1 MLFLFYT
8 LIVFCIIGSIIAIEA
23 RNILASVISAGVV
36 GMGLSIL
43 FLFLGAPDIAITQV
57 VVEIIVLIILIRS
70 TVSLDNTAITKHR
83 DTFAIL
89 SSLIFFGLFL
99 VFAFMAFQGLPK
111 FGEPLMRVS
120 SQYLQNSVAETGASN
135 IVMGILLDYRAY
147 DTLGEATVIFT
158 AILSAFV
165 VLRAKGKKKKEERD
179 KIRVGIPGKDDLP
192 ETLAE
197 IDEEGET
204 ISKI

>member
-8 LIVFCIIGSIIAIEA
+8 LIVFCIIGSMIAIEA

-57 VVEIIVLIILIRS
+57 VVEIIVLIVLIRS
-70 TVSLDNTAITKHR
+70 TVSLDNTAITRHR

-99 VFAFMAFQGLPK
+99 IFSFMAFQGLPD

-120 SQYLQNSVAETGASN
+120 SHYLQNSVTETGASN
-135 IVMGILLDYRAY
+135 TVMGILLDYRAF

-158 AILSAFV
+158 AILGTFV
-165 VLRAKGKKKKEERD
+165 VLRAKGKKRKEESD
-179 KIRVGIPGKDDLP
+179 QIRVGIPDKEDLP
-192 ETLAE
+192 SPAE
-197 IDEEGET
+197 IKET
-204 ISKI
+204 DSNPEV

>member
-1 MLFLFYT
+1 MLILFYSL
-8 LIVFCIIGSIIAIEA
+8 LIFCVVGSIIAIEI
-23 RNILASVISAGVV
+23 RNILASVIAAGAV
-36 GMGLSIL
+36 GMALSIL

-57 VVEIIVLIILIRS
+57 VVEIICLIVLIRS
-70 TVSLDNTAITKHR
+70 TVSLDNTSITKHR

-120 SQYLQNSVAETGASN
+120 SYYVENSTRQTGASN
-135 IVMGILLDYRAY
+135 IIMGIILDYRAY

-158 AILSAFV
+158 SILGAFV
-165 VLRAKGKKKKEERD
+165 VLRAKGKKRKEEFD
-179 KIRVGIPGKDDLP
+179 QVKVGIPEKEDLP
-192 ETLAE
+192 KALVEAE
-197 IDEEGET
+197 E
-204 ISKI
+204 

>member
-1 MLFLFYT
+1 MEIILYSL
-8 LIVFCIIGSIIAIEA
+8 LIFCIIGSIIAIET

-43 FLFLGAPDIAITQV
+43 FLFLGAPDIAIVQV

-70 TVSLDNTAITKHR
+70 TVSIDNTAIARHR

-99 VFAFMAFQGLPK
+99 IFAFMAFRDLPA
-111 FGEPLMRVS
+111 FGEPIMRIS
-120 SQYLQNSVAETGASN
+120 REYLVRSVDQTGASN
-135 IVMGILLDYRAY
+135 VVMGILLDYRAY

-158 AILSAFV
+158 SILGALV
-165 VLRAKGKKKKEERD
+165 VLRLKGKKKKHEADRI
-179 KIRVGIPGKDDLP
+179 KVGIPSSSEELH
-192 ETLAE
+192 THLAE
-197 IDEEGET
+197 LQGEEKEN
-204 ISKI
+204 

>member
-1 MLFLFYT
+1 MSFLFYT
-8 LIVFCIIGSIIAIEA
+8 LLIFCIIGAIIAIEA

-70 TVSLDNTAITKHR
+70 TVSIDNTAITKHR
-83 DTFAIL
+83 DTFAII
-89 SSLIFFGLFL
+89 SSLVFFGLFL

-120 SQYLQNSVAETGASN
+120 SKYLEQSLTETGATN

-158 AILSAFV
+158 AILGSFV
-165 VLRAKGKKKKEERD
+165 VLRQKGKKEKKEIDEVH
-179 KIRVGIPGKDDLP
+179 VGIPS
-192 ETLAE
+192 A
-197 IDEEGET
+197 DELST
-204 ISKI
+204 KKSKIKKTEKVSS

>member
-1 MLFLFYT
+1 MFFLFYT
-8 LIVFCIIGSIIAIEA
+8 LLIFCIIGSIIAIEA
-23 RNILASVISAGVV
+23 RNILASVISAGAV

-70 TVSLDNTAITKHR
+70 TVSIDNTAIIKHR
-83 DTFAIL
+83 DTFAII

-111 FGEPLMRVS
+111 FGEPLMEVS
-120 SQYLQNSVAETGASN
+120 SKYLEQSISKTGASN

-158 AILSAFV
+158 AILGSFV
-165 VLRAKGKKKKEERD
+165 VLRKKGKKEKKEID
-179 KIRVGIPGKDDLP
+179 KIHVGIPSANDLSTKKFKIKDT
-192 ETLAE
+192 EKV
-197 IDEEGET
+197 
-204 ISKI
+204 SS

>member
-1 MLFLFYT
+1 MLFLFYSL
-8 LIVFCIIGSIIAIEA
+8 LIFCIVGSMIAIEA

-57 VVEIIVLIILIRS
+57 VVEIIVLIVLIRS
-70 TVSLDNTAITKHR
+70 TVSLDNTSITRHR

-99 VFAFMAFQGLPK
+99 VFAFMAFQGMPA
-111 FGEPLMRVS
+111 FGDPIMRIS
-120 SQYLQNSVAETGASN
+120 SQYLQDSVNQTGASN
-135 IVMGILLDYRAY
+135 VIMGILLDYRAY

-158 AILSAFV
+158 AILGAFV

-179 KIRVGIPGKDDLP
+179 KVRVGIPEKEDLP
-192 ETLAE
+192 MSLEQIKSSSET
-197 IDEEGET
+197 
-204 ISKI
+204 SS

>member
-1 MLFLFYT
+1 MLLLFYS
-8 LIVFCIIGSIIAIEA
+8 LIIFCIIGSIIAIEA
-23 RNILASVISAGVV
+23 RNILASVISTGVV

-70 TVSLDNTAITKHR
+70 TVSIDNTAITKHR
-83 DTFAIL
+83 DTFAII

-111 FGEPLMRVS
+111 FGEPLMTVS
-120 SQYLQNSVAETGASN
+120 SKYLEQSVSETGASN
-135 IVMGILLDYRAY
+135 TVMAILLDYRAY

-158 AILSAFV
+158 AILGAFV
-165 VLRAKGKKKKEERD
+165 VLRRKGIKGKKDPDTVK
-179 KIRVGIPGKDDLP
+179 VGIPNMD
-192 ETLAE
+192 E
-197 IDEEGET
+197 IST
-204 ISKI
+204 VI

>member
-1 MLFLFYT
+1 MLFLFYSL
-8 LIVFCIIGSIIAIEA
+8 LIFCIIGSIIAIEA

-57 VVEIIVLIILIRS
+57 VVEIIVLIVLIRS
-70 TVSLDNTAITKHR
+70 TVSLDNTAITRHR

-99 VFAFMAFQGLPK
+99 TFAFMAFQGLPK
-111 FGEPLMRVS
+111 FGQPLMRIS
-120 SQYLQNSVAETGASN
+120 SQYLADSVSQTGASN

-158 AILSAFV
+158 AVLGAFV
-165 VLRAKGKKKKEERD
+165 VLRAKGKKKKEESD
-179 KIRVGIPGKDDLP
+179 VVRVGIPGKEDLP
-192 ETLAE
+192 KVIAE
-197 IDEEGET
+197 EEQVD
-204 ISKI
+204 

>member
-1 MLFLFYT
+1 MLILFYAL
-8 LIVFCIIGSIIAIEA
+8 LIFCIIGSIIAIEI
-23 RNILASVISAGVV
+23 RNILASVIAAGAV
-36 GMGLSIL
+36 GMALSIL

-70 TVSLDNTAITKHR
+70 TVSLDNTSITKHR

-111 FGEPLMRVS
+111 FGEPLMKVS
-120 SQYLQNSVAETGASN
+120 TSYLRDSVTQTGASN
-135 IVMGILLDYRAY
+135 VVMSIILDYRAY

-158 AILSAFV
+158 AILGAFV
-165 VLRAKGKKKKEERD
+165 ILRAKGKKRKEESDRV
-179 KIRVGIPGKDDLP
+179 KVGIPEKEDLP
-192 ETLAE
+192 EALIE
-197 IDEEGET
+197 VEE
-204 ISKI
+204 

>member
-1 MLFLFYT
+1 MFFLFYT
-8 LIVFCIIGSIIAIEA
+8 LLIFCIIGSIIAIEA

-70 TVSLDNTAITKHR
+70 TVSIDNTAITKHR
-83 DTFAIL
+83 DTFAII
-89 SSLIFFGLFL
+89 SSLVFFGLFL

-111 FGEPLMRVS
+111 FGEPLMKVS
-120 SQYLQNSVAETGASN
+120 SKYLEQSITQTGASN

-158 AILSAFV
+158 AILGSFV
-165 VLRAKGKKKKEERD
+165 VLRQKGKKEKKGID
-179 KIRVGIPGKDDLP
+179 KIHVGIPTANDLSTKKLKIKDTDK
-192 ETLAE
+192 
-197 IDEEGET
+197 
-204 ISKI
+204 ISS

>member
-1 MLFLFYT
+1 MLFLFYS

-23 RNILASVISAGVV
+23 KNILASVISAGVV

-57 VVEIIVLIILIRS
+57 VVEIIVLIVLIRS

-83 DTFAIL
+83 DTFAVL

-99 VFAFMAFQGLPK
+99 IFAFLAFQGLPK

-120 SQYLQNSVAETGASN
+120 SQYLQNSVSQTGASN
-135 IVMGILLDYRAY
+135 VVMGILLDYRAF

-165 VLRAKGKKKKEERD
+165 VLRAKGKKKKEEYD
-179 KIRVGIPGKDDLP
+179 KIRVGIPRKEDLP
-192 ETLAE
+192 AE
-197 IDEEGET
+197 AGEK
-204 ISKI
+204 ISNSEVPLKE

>member
-1 MLFLFYT
+1 MLFLFYS
-8 LIVFCIIGSIIAIEA
+8 LIIFCIIGSIIAIEA
-23 RNILASVISAGVV
+23 RNILASVISTGVV

-70 TVSLDNTAITKHR
+70 TVSIDNTAITKHR
-83 DTFAIL
+83 DTFAII

-111 FGEPLMRVS
+111 FGEPLMTVS
-120 SQYLQNSVAETGASN
+120 SEYLEQSVSETGASN
-135 IVMGILLDYRAY
+135 TVMAILLDYRAY

-158 AILSAFV
+158 AILGAFV
-165 VLRAKGKKKKEERD
+165 VLRSKGKKGKKEPD
-179 KIRVGIPGKDDLP
+179 TVKFGIPN
-192 ETLAE
+192 
-197 IDEEGET
+197 IDELSTRKSEEKKQ
-204 ISKI
+204 KIQ

>member
-8 LIVFCIIGSIIAIEA
+8 LIIFCILGSIIAIEA

-57 VVEIIVLIILIRS
+57 VVEIIVLIVLIRS
-70 TVSLDNTAITKHR
+70 TVSLDNTAIIRHR

-99 VFAFMAFQGLPK
+99 VFSFMAFQELPK

-120 SQYLQNSVAETGASN
+120 SEYLKNSVEQTGASN
-135 IVMGILLDYRAY
+135 TVMGILLDYRAY

-165 VLRAKGKKKKEERD
+165 VLRAKGKKKKEESD
-179 KIRVGIPGKDDLP
+179 QVRVGIPNKEDLP
-192 ETLAE
+192 KDTLE
-197 IDEEGET
+197 V
-204 ISKI
+204 

>member
-1 MLFLFYT
+1 MLILFYSL
-8 LIVFCIIGSIIAIEA
+8 LIFCVVGSIIAIEI
-23 RNILASVISAGVV
+23 RNILASVIAAGAV
-36 GMGLSIL
+36 GMALSIL

-57 VVEIIVLIILIRS
+57 VVEIICLIVLIRS
-70 TVSLDNTAITKHR
+70 TVSLDNTSITKHR

-120 SQYLQNSVAETGASN
+120 SYYVENSTRQTGASN
-135 IVMGILLDYRAY
+135 IIMGIILDYRAY

-158 AILSAFV
+158 SILGAFV
-165 VLRAKGKKKKEERD
+165 VLRAKGKKKKEEYD
-179 KIRVGIPGKDDLP
+179 QVKVGIPEKEDLP
-192 ETLAE
+192 KSLVEV
-197 IDEEGET
+197 EE
-204 ISKI
+204 

>member
-111 FGEPLMRVS
+111 FGEPLMSVS
-120 SQYLQNSVAETGASN
+120 SQYLQNSVSETGASN

-165 VLRAKGKKKKEERD
+165 VLRAKGKKKREERD

-192 ETLAE
+192 ETVAK
-197 IDEEGET
+197 IDEESESVSN
-204 ISKI
+204 I

>member
-8 LIVFCIIGSIIAIEA
+8 LLVFCIIGSIIAIEA

-57 VVEIIVLIILIRS
+57 VVEIIVLIVLIRS
-70 TVSLDNTAITKHR
+70 TVSLDNTAITRHR

-89 SSLIFFGLFL
+89 TSLIFFGLFL
-99 VFAFMAFQGLPK
+99 IFSFLAFQGLPE
-111 FGEPLMRVS
+111 FGEPIMRVS
-120 SQYLQNSVAETGASN
+120 SQYLQNSVPETGASN
-135 IVMGILLDYRAY
+135 TVMGILLDYRAF

-165 VLRAKGKKKKEERD
+165 VLRAKGKKKKEESD
-179 KIRVGIPGKDDLP
+179 KVRVGIPGKEDLP
-192 ETLAE
+192 QETADIE
-197 IDEEGET
+197 EADET
-204 ISKI
+204 TVS